1 MPYGFAKS
9 FFMGI
14 RISKRGYALRDN
26 RARATAFG
34 LGKSALRSNRAI
46 VTAFGL
52 EQSAL
57 RSNRAIVTE
66 QLTTK

>member
-1 MPYGFAKS
+1 MPDRFAKS

-14 RISKRGYALRDN
+14 RISKRICALRSN
-26 RARATAFG
+26 RAIGMEFG

-46 VTAFGL
+46 GTEFGL
-52 EQSAL
+52 GKSAL
-57 RSNRAIVTE
+57 RSNRAIGTE

>member
-26 RARATAFG
+26 RVEKTEFG
-34 LGKSALRSNRAI
+34 LEQSALRSNRAI
-46 VTAFGL
+46 GTEFGL

>member
-26 RARATAFG
+26 RAIGTE
-34 LGKSALRSNRAI
+34 
-46 VTAFGL
+46 FGL

>member
-1 MPYGFAKS
+1 MPDGFAKS

-14 RISKRGYALRDN
+14 RISKRICALRSN
-26 RARATAFG
+26 RAIGTEFG
-34 LGKSALRSNRAI
+34 LEQSALRSNRARA
-46 VTAFGL
+46 TEFGL
-52 EQSAL
+52 GKSAL